1 MQKFRQ
7 TNEKIRLF
15 SKNSVKL
22 TETLPIKTKGTKKNV
37 GILNHFDLTKNFFP
51 FYDFIERY
59 YLIGGKDDFLL
70 KNFLENKKKPMHK
83 KSFQAFF
90 NVTSTFLFNFS

>member
-15 SKNSVKL
+15 PKIPSILRKFCRSKLK
-22 TETLPIKTKGTKKNV
+22 ERGKV
-37 GILNHFDLTKNFFP
+37 GILNHFDLTKKIIPSYNF
-51 FYDFIERY
+51 IQRY